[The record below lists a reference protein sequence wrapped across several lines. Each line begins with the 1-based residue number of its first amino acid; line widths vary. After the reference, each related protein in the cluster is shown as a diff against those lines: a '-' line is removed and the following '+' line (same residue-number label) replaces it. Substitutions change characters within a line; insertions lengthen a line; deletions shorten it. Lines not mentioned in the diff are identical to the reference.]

1 MSDFEQRL
9 LLAQQGEVRAIEPP
23 EGETGPP
30 KIAGYA
36 AVFNTRSEL
45 IGGSFYEEIAPGA
58 FDDVLGQDVRGLF
71 NHDRNYLLGRTAS
84 GTLRLAVDERGLAYE
99 IDPPDSQTV
108 RDLVLAPLR
117 RRDMSGSSFTFRIA
131 DGGESWREEGGVI
144 IRTIT
149 RIAELRDVGPV
160 AFPAYPDAK
169 AAQRSLEAWQQARDE
184 AEPGR
189 ALNERSAR
197 ARELE
202 ILNA

>member
-1 MSDFEQRL
+1 MSDYEQRL
-9 LLAQQGEVRAIEPP
+9 LLAQGEVRAIAPAD
-23 EGETGPP
+23 GAAGPP

-45 IGGSFYEEIAPGA
+45 LGGAFYEEIAPGA

-71 NHDRNYLLGRTAS
+71 NHDRNYLLGRTVS
-84 GTLRLAVDERGLAYE
+84 GTLRLSVDSRGLAYE

-108 RDLVLAPLR
+108 RDLVLAPLAR
-117 RRDMSGSSFTFRIA
+117 GDMSGSSFTFRIA
-131 DGGESWREEGGVI
+131 DGGESWREEGGAV

-169 AAQRSLEAWQQARDE
+169 AAQRSLEAWQQSRDE
-184 AEPGR
+184 APAAR
-189 ALNERSAR
+189 AINERSAR

-202 ILNA
+202 LLNA

>member
-1 MSDFEQRL
+1 MSEFEQRL
-9 LLAQQGEVRAIEPP
+9 LLAQQGEVRAIAPAD
-23 EGETGPP
+23 GASGPP

-45 IGGSFYEEIAPGA
+45 IGGMFYEEIAPGA

-84 GTLRLAVDERGLAYE
+84 GTLRLSVDSRGLAYE

-108 RDLVLAPLR
+108 RDLVLAPLAR
-117 RRDMSGSSFTFRIA
+117 GDMSGSSFTFRIA
-131 DGGESWREEGGVI
+131 DGGESWREEGGAV

-169 AAQRSLEAWQQARDE
+169 AAQRSLEAWQQSRDE
-184 AEPGR
+184 APAAR

-202 ILNA
+202 LLNA

>member
-1 MSDFEQRL
+1 MSEFEQRL
-9 LLAQQGEVRAIEPP
+9 LLAQQGEVRAIAPAD
-23 EGETGPP
+23 GESGPP

-36 AVFNTRSEL
+36 AVFGTRSEL
-45 IGGSFYEEIAPGA
+45 IGGMFYEEIAPGA

-84 GTLRLAVDERGLAYE
+84 GTLRLSVDSRGLAYE

-108 RDLVLAPLR
+108 RDLVLAPLAR
-117 RRDMSGSSFTFRIA
+117 GDMSGSSFTFRIA
-131 DGGESWREEGGVI
+131 DGGESWREEGGVV

-169 AAQRSLEAWQQARDE
+169 AAQRSLEAWQQSRDE
-184 AEPGR
+184 APAAR

-202 ILNA
+202 LLNA

>member
-9 LLAQQGEVRAIEPP
+9 LPSQQCEVRAIAPAD
-23 EGETGPP
+23 GETGPP

-36 AVFNTRSEL
+36 AVFNTRSDL
-45 IGGSFYEEIAPGA
+45 IGGMFFEEIATGA
-58 FDDVLGQDVRGLF
+58 FDDVLGHDVRGLF
-71 NHDRNYLLGRTAS
+71 NHDPTYLLGRTAS
-84 GTLRLAVDERGLAYE
+84 GTLRLTVDERGLAYE

-108 RDLVLAPLR
+108 RDLVLTPLVR
-117 RRDMSGSSFTFRIA
+117 GDMTGSSFTFRIA
-131 DGGESWREEGGVI
+131 DGGESWREEGGQI

-169 AAQRSLEAWQQARDE
+169 AAQRSLESWQQARDE
-184 AEPGR
+184 ATGGR
-189 ALNERSAR
+189 ALTERSAR

-202 ILNA
+202 LLNA